1 MQRNIKRFFLFPT
14 TKNYREHLTSYM
26 NGSILKKCRFEFVK
40 IMIPGEAWSHT
51 EANLYIGTCRKKNL
65 LLKKTAQKSCS
76 LCGSILRKG
85 RFKFVII
92 MIPSDR
98 MGPQCRVNFYIEIF
112 RDKSLNLFF
121 KKARKAVSFVIAS
134 GSVLYWL
141 IWNSVKSCSPGLL
154 SRGRG
159 SLTLFV
165 KINYFQ
171 KHTCNSNL
179 VFFNARFLT
188 IFILNC

>member
-1 MQRNIKRFFLFPT
+1 MS
-14 TKNYREHLTSYM
+14 E
-26 NGSILKKCRFEFVK
+26 
-40 IMIPGEAWSHT
+40 
-51 EANLYIGTCRKKNL
+51 
-65 LLKKTAQKSCS
+65 KSCS

-92 MIPSDR
+92 MIPRDR

-121 KKARKAVSFVIAS
+121 KKARKDVSFVIAS

-171 KHTCNSNL
+171 KHKCNSNL
-179 VFFNARFLT
+179 FFLMQDSWQFLFLIVKAMT
-188 IFILNC
+188 PDYYSTQQWFKEWC